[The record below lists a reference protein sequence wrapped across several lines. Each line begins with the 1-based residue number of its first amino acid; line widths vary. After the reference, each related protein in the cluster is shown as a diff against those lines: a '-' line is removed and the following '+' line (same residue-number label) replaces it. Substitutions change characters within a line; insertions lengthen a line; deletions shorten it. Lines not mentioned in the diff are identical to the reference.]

1 MTNDGVS
8 TTLRP
13 TFRGT
18 LVSSGFRMRSL
29 TRQQTIVLSAGVVA
43 FWLILGIVGPLIAPH
58 DPDAVNTLRDGDSPP
73 FAPSAE
79 FWWGTDQLGRDIF
92 SRVLVGLNTSIL
104 IGVGVRTAVMAVG
117 IAIGYFAAF
126 TPGWVRTIL
135 LRTIDVMLAFPALL
149 VAMAVTAILGPSLWT
164 LTLALVIISWP
175 DVARLVYGEVLA
187 IRERD
192 FIAASRT
199 FGGGSLHILFV
210 HTLRALSP
218 QLGVAWSVGIPGA
231 IMYEAGLS
239 FFGFGVRPPTP
250 SLGSMINDGRG
261 YIYDAPW
268 YLLAPTLTLC
278 VLVISL
284 NLAGEA
290 FANAII
296 KRSSIEL

>member
-1 MTNDGVS
+1 MTNDVVTSLSIGTARGVPKV
-8 TTLRP
+8 RKP
-13 TFRGT
+13 GHKR
-18 LVSSGFRMRSL
+18 L
-29 TRQQTIVLSAGVVA
+29 TRRQTIVISAGVVV
-43 FWLILGIVGPLIAPH
+43 FWIVLGVLGPVLAPH
-58 DPDAVNTLRDGDSPP
+58 DPDAVNTLRSGSSPP
-73 FAPSAE
+73 YAPDGE

-104 IGVGVRTAVMAVG
+104 IGVGVRSAVMVVG
-117 IAIGYFAAF
+117 IAVGYFAAF
-126 TPGWVRTIL
+126 SPGWIRTIL

-149 VAMAVTAILGPSLWT
+149 VAMAVTVMLGPGLWT

-199 FGGGSLHILFV
+199 FGGGPLHILFT
-210 HTLRALSP
+210 HTLRSLSP

-239 FFGFGVRPPTP
+239 FFGFGIRPPTP

-261 YIYDAPW
+261 YIYDASW

-278 VLVISL
+278 ILVISL

-290 FANAII
+290 FANAITR
-296 KRSSIEL
+296 KSSIET